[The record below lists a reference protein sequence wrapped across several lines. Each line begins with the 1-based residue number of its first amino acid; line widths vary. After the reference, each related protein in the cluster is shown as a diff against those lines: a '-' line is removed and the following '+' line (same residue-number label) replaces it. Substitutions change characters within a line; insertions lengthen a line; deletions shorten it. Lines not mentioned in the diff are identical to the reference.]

1 MVSVPSN
8 IPLNLLIF
16 IMTGGTVDCRDK
28 VDLQQTE
35 MFGANYAVGNNHI
48 GAFSKIELS
57 ILSIKGFS

>member
-1 MVSVPSN
+1 
-8 IPLNLLIF
+8 
-16 IMTGGTVDCRDK
+16 MTGGTVDCRDK